1 LDGQYPKILCFS
13 CKFSWGYLSSDE
25 AIASKVR
32 NWIPV
37 ICSGKIQPAQI
48 LKAFEKGVDGILIL
62 ACPEGECH
70 YQDGN
75 CEARKK
81 VFLIRKILTANGID
95 SRRLKMAMGKDP
107 EGGRIAELIADM
119 GDFLRKLGP
128 LSSKGDKSEFP
139 SSKGEQ

>member
-25 AIASKVR
+25 TIATKVK

-48 LKAFEKGVDGILIL
+48 LKAFEKGVDGVLIL

-81 VFLIRKILTANGID
+81 IFLIRKILAANGID
-95 SRRLKMAMGKDP
+95 GRRLKMAMGKDP
-107 EGGRIAELIADM
+107 EGIRISELIADM

-128 LSSKGDKSEFP
+128 LSSKEDESRF
-139 SSKGEQ
+139 SSSRGEQ

>member
-1 LDGQYPKILCFS
+1 MDGQYPKILCFS

-25 AIASKVR
+25 VIASKVK

-62 ACPEGECH
+62 ACPEGGCH

-81 VFLIRKILTANGID
+81 VFLIRKILTATGID
-95 SRRLKMAMGKDP
+95 GRRLKMAMGKDP
-107 EGGRIAELIADM
+107 DGTSIPKLIDDM
-119 GDFLRKLGP
+119 GNLLKKLGP
-128 LSSKGDKSEFP
+128 LSAKGDEGGFSLSKGD
-139 SSKGEQ
+139 

>member
-25 AIASKVR
+25 AIASKIK

-48 LKAFEKGVDGILIL
+48 LNAFEKGVDGILIL
-62 ACPEGECH
+62 ACPEGGCH

-81 VFLIRKILTANGID
+81 VFLIRKILAANGIEGK
-95 SRRLKMAMGKDP
+95 RLKMAMGRDP
-107 EGGRIAELIADM
+107 EGTSIPKLIDDM
-119 GDFLRKLGP
+119 ANFLKKLGTFSATGNESRF
-128 LSSKGDKSEFP
+128 L

>member
-13 CKFSWGYLSSDE
+13 CKFSWGYLTGDE
-25 AIASKVR
+25 AIASKVS

-48 LKAFEKGVDGILIL
+48 LKAFEKGIDGILIL

-81 VFLIRKILTANGID
+81 VFLIRKILAANGID
-95 SRRLKMAMGKDP
+95 GRRLKMAMGKDP
-107 EGGRIAELIADM
+107 DGTSIPKLIDDMGNFLKKLSPLSGGRDES
-119 GDFLRKLGP
+119 R
-128 LSSKGDKSEFP
+128 LSSGKG
-139 SSKGEQ
+139 G

>member
-1 LDGQYPKILCFS
+1 MDGQYPKILCFS

-25 AIASKVR
+25 AIAARIK

-37 ICSGKIQPAQI
+37 ICSGKIQPSQI
-48 LKAFEKGVDGILIL
+48 LKAFEKGVDGVLIL

-95 SRRLKMAMGKDP
+95 AKRLKMAMGKDP
-107 EGGRIAELIADM
+107 EGERIPGLIADM
-119 GDFLRKLGP
+119 GEVLRKLGP
-128 LSSKGDKSEFP
+128 VSAV
-139 SSKGEQ
+139 